1 MSRSMYSLAALL
13 AGCAL
18 LPVSSLA
25 QLSFQGHQV
34 AQSPSGLPVSAH
46 GDFNNDGREDIVSGT
61 QLYLSNGDGTYGAPV
76 ALPAS
81 VDAIG
86 DFNHDGKL
94 DFITL
99 NQGKTAL
106 PAVYLGNGNGTFQS
120 PKTLS
125 IPRTPYIAVADLNHD
140 SKTDLVTVTETS
152 TGTNYPTTIQIW
164 ISNGDGTFSKGQS
177 ITTANPNPTDA
188 AVEITQVIAGDFDG
202 DGKSDMALIYDFI
215 GETTVQVFYGDG
227 AGHLGSPSYKTDP
240 HSYIDLPIAAAD
252 VNNDGRSDLIG
263 AANTTGPRYGDLT
276 PVPELSLFTGNANRT
291 MSYTAIATTQ
301 CPASGGV
308 AALPAVADFNGDG
321 LNDLVYAESSC
332 SQSSANTTVVFRAG
346 EGSGAFGAEFTISQ
360 VIGVTG
366 APNAVRS
373 TTGTKPDVIFGENTG
388 SNANALVL
396 LSNISEGNFPGCGL
410 SGFAEGV
417 AICTPGASATS
428 PVKFS
433 VGAAGP
439 TPMRTAAIW
448 VDGKKVAEQLTHA
461 FSNYSFLDSSVA
473 LAAGSHAITVY
484 GTGWDNTL
492 QTKSFTLTVGSGG
505 SCSAPA
511 TPGVN
516 ICQPASGA
524 TVSSPVAI
532 QAASKIIGTL
542 ARMEIW
548 VDGVK
553 KYTETSSTTFNTTLS
568 LSAGSHRFTV
578 FAVNTAGT
586 KWEQVV
592 NATVK

>member
-1 MSRSMYSLAALL
+1 M
-13 AGCAL
+13 
-18 LPVSSLA
+18 
-25 QLSFQGHQV
+25 
-34 AQSPSGLPVSAH
+34 
-46 GDFNNDGREDIVSGT
+46 
-61 QLYLSNGDGTYGAPV
+61 
-76 ALPAS
+76 
-81 VDAIG
+81 
-86 DFNHDGKL
+86 
-94 DFITL
+94 
-99 NQGKTAL
+99 
-106 PAVYLGNGNGTFQS
+106 
-120 PKTLS
+120 
-125 IPRTPYIAVADLNHD
+125 
-140 SKTDLVTVTETS
+140 
-152 TGTNYPTTIQIW
+152 
-164 ISNGDGTFSKGQS
+164 
-177 ITTANPNPTDA
+177 
-188 AVEITQVIAGDFDG
+188 
-202 DGKSDMALIYDFI
+202 
-215 GETTVQVFYGDG
+215 
-227 AGHLGSPSYKTDP
+227 
-240 HSYIDLPIAAAD
+240 
-252 VNNDGRSDLIG
+252 
-263 AANTTGPRYGDLT
+263 
-276 PVPELSLFTGNANRT
+276 
-291 MSYTAIATTQ
+291 
-301 CPASGGV
+301 
-308 AALPAVADFNGDG
+308 
-321 LNDLVYAESSC
+321 
-332 SQSSANTTVVFRAG
+332 
-346 EGSGAFGAEFTISQ
+346 
-360 VIGVTG
+360 
-366 APNAVRS
+366 
-373 TTGTKPDVIFGENTG
+373 
-388 SNANALVL
+388 
-396 LSNISEGNFPGCGL
+396 

-439 TPMRTAAIW
+439 TPMRTAAVW

-461 FSNYSFLDSSVA
+461 FSNYSFLDASIA

-524 TVSSPVAI
+524 AVSSPVAI
-532 QAASKIIGTL
+532 QAASKITGTL